1 MHEHCMPTALLGVCI
16 CVALAAECMFAPFK
30 LLRMREESCI
40 PPVSFA
46 LEFHH
51 KSSVLVSPAI
61 PANGPGNQI
70 AL

>member
-1 MHEHCMPTALLGVCI
+1 MHEHCMPTALLGVCV

-30 LLRMREESCI
+30 LLRMGEELCI
-40 PPVSFA
+40 PSVSFA
-46 LEFHH
+46 LEFHQ

-61 PANGPGNQI
+61 PVNGSGNQT